1 LFWQLQ
7 YYGCHDSRF
16 SWEEFGNQP
25 DWLIFQALV
34 FYSKQK
40 RMETNSQSFTEA
52 VGWSGL
58 FNGFSKEGS
67 RKTETW
73 EILPF
78 PDEAKVFNRR
88 LSEQTT
94 EILAD
99 LISDGRLPTKVSALA
114 QQFEE
119 VVQLIE
125 E

>member
-1 LFWQLQ
+1 LFWQLH
-7 YYGCHDSRF
+7 YYGCHDERF

-25 DWLIFQALV
+25 DWLIFQALM
-34 FYSKQK
+34 FYSKQQ
-40 RMETNSQSFTEA
+40 RMETNSQAFTEA

-67 RKTETW
+67 RKIEPW
-73 EILPF
+73 EMLPF
-78 PDEAKVFNRR
+78 PEEAKTVQRR
-88 LSEQTT
+88 LSERTA

-99 LISDGRLPTKVSALA
+99 LISDDRLPSRVSALA

-119 VVQLIE
+119 VAQLIE